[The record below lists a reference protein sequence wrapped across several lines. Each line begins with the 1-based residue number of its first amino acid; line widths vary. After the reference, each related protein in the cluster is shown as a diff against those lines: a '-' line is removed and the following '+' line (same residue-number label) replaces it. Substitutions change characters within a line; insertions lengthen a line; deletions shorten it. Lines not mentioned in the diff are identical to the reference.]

1 MNEEKKLSIE
11 GIISSGSDLNNAS
24 AQLNEVC
31 TEMYKYITSLRESE
45 TFKTVVA
52 SSEYFAN
59 IDELN
64 AIVPKYSEAIL
75 RFSKFLAEYVVQNY
89 TETDEETK
97 AKIEA
102 NLASS
107 IEQLQSLGA
116 INSQGL
122 DYTKIANT
130 ASNAN
135 QGNFISEDKILK
147 QYFEDGELEYITR
160 EDGSLQIVKNG
171 TTMGFTT
178 ADGIVSAP
186 KVEASSNTTVA
197 KTGLTREQMQKEL
210 ADLAEQNVADLSERS
225 ALSQQQI
232 PGIANNVDVQKSMLN
247 QPKDAAVAMS
257 AGISALNPSGKAEVA
272 TDTANI
278 VGAGLKYL
286 DPSISTQIQ
295 ASGSVNAA
303 SKGAQ
308 SLGQPQVTGAFN
320 AAGNGVNAI
329 KQPSFSQNETINI
342 GDTSSITSQVQIPS
356 QPSGNSGVTITQ
368 EPGSLPAL
376 QLNPVTD
383 SPKLPNLS
391 ISGTSTNVGTN
402 TTSASI
408 SIPNSVSSGNSGA
421 TSTQSSWLFSDLNV
435 SGVNTSTAGA
445 GISTMNPIPSGNS
458 GVAITQ
464 TPGSLPTLQST
475 VVSPLPSLNNSGN
488 GIGNQTS
495 SLPTID
501 GPTLQPVFS
510 ASLNDKILNTP
521 AQTAVGTG
529 IGSVTGDNLSATAGN
544 MVQNII
550 DSIDQQ

>member
-186 KVEASSNTTVA
+186 KVEASSNTTAA

-210 ADLAEQNVADLSERS
+210 ADLAEQNVANLSER
-225 ALSQQQI
+225 
-232 PGIANNVDVQKSMLN
+232 
-247 QPKDAAVAMS
+247 
-257 AGISALNPSGKAEVA
+257 SALNPSGKSEVA

-308 SLGQPQVTGAFN
+308 SLGQLQVTGAVN

-464 TPGSLPTLQST
+464 TPGPLPTLQSTQST

-488 GIGNQTS
+488 GISNQTS

-510 ASLNDKILNTP
+510 APLNDKILNTP

-529 IGSVTGDNLSATAGN
+529 IGSVTGDNLAATAGN